1 LEAAVVSL
9 EVLVMNN
16 HQEDQEVQ
24 VVVDMVHV
32 VADNLVKAV
41 QEALA
46 VLAAAVVYN
55 GAELFIVKLMVVEQE
70 T

>member
-1 LEAAVVSL
+1 MVSL

-24 VVVDMVHV
+24 VVVDTVHV
-32 VADNLVKAV
+32 VADNQDNLELVI
-41 QEALA
+41 LA
-46 VLAAAVVYN
+46 VLVAVVVYN
-55 GAELFIVKLMVVEQE
+55 GAELFIVKLLVVDQE